1 MRDTQSINALSML
14 TIRQLPPVANTNG
27 AQKQRLDSTLGRMVQ
42 EQVAL
47 RFPKLRV
54 SKRFAIEFALQEWM
68 SDRGMLR
75 TAPCTDLEKQLMHME
90 MESAQKPMP
99 MRWE

>member
-1 MRDTQSINALSML
+1 MKNTQSINALSML
-14 TIRQLPPVANTNG
+14 TIRKLPPISDGNG
-27 AQKQRLDSTLGRMVQ
+27 AHKQRLDSTLGRMVQ

-54 SKRFAIEFALQEWM
+54 SKRFAIELALQEWM

-75 TAPCTDLEKQLMHME
+75 QAPCTDLEKQLMHME
-90 MESAQKPMP
+90 MESAQRPTP
-99 MRWE
+99 MRGE